1 MSNIRQLLVT
11 DSCLKIMHN
20 GKLAHKNLFQL
31 FNIILTLFLDMQFWE
46 WNLAVIMR
54 RGHYSEVATNRG

>member
-1 MSNIRQLLVT
+1 
-11 DSCLKIMHN
+11 MHN
-20 GKLAHKNLFQL
+20 GKLAHRNLFQL

-54 RGHYSEVATNRG
+54 RGHYSEVATNGG